1 MNNFEIRS
9 YTKKDL
15 ALRYFPSA
23 TPHTAVNRL
32 MSWICRCQ
40 PLTAALAKQGY
51 RKTSK
56 WFSAREVRL
65 IVEYL
70 GGPWS
75 IGSSDH
81 RNLNGIYTDV
91 FLGSLKARNLLWKSF
106 LKYGLWPEINHRIVF
121 VKPWAESNFPIKWA
135 KNQARLKFSDREESQ
150 RS

>member
-1 MNNFEIRS
+1 MNDFEIRS

-40 PLTAALAKQGY
+40 PLTAALAMQGY

-70 GGPWS
+70 GGP
-75 IGSSDH
+75 
-81 RNLNGIYTDV
+81 
-91 FLGSLKARNLLWKSF
+91 
-106 LKYGLWPEINHRIVF
+106 
-121 VKPWAESNFPIKWA
+121 
-135 KNQARLKFSDREESQ
+135 
-150 RS
+150 

>member
-1 MNNFEIRS
+1 MNDFEIRS

-91 FLGSLKARNLLWKSF
+91 LGVAYGKKSLGEIFFKMLLRKKYFREIAILNRFLGCLGPQILHEDF
-106 LKYGLWPEINHRIVF
+106 LQDFLPAGN
-121 VKPWAESNFPIKWA
+121 
-135 KNQARLKFSDREESQ
+135 
-150 RS
+150 